1 VKGVCRRTMND
12 DQEMEWWR
20 EVRYRS
26 LRYGDSNN
34 EPENSIKLVSRE
46 KLEVN
51 DRSALGE

>member
-1 VKGVCRRTMND
+1 MKGVCRRTMND

>member
-1 VKGVCRRTMND
+1 MKGVCRRAMD
-12 DQEMEWWR
+12 DDLKTEWWR

-26 LRYGDSNN
+26 LRYGDSKN
-34 EPENSIKLVSRE
+34 EPENSMKIVSRE

>member
-1 VKGVCRRTMND
+1 MKGVCRRTMDD
-12 DQEMEWWR
+12 DQGMEWWR

-26 LRYGDSNN
+26 LRYGDSKN